1 MSVMLNTVATSFA
14 IIEKMAEVGSP
25 VGVSELARLLDV
37 RKPLA
42 SRHLRTLR
50 DLGYVGQDPATEK
63 YSLTP
68 RLFHIGHAI
77 ADRIDLLSA
86 ARRVMPEL
94 AATARLSVSVSRI
107 EDEGVRILDILEFR
121 STIEIS
127 TPPGSLFDFV
137 TSAQGKVAMAFLP
150 DLLTAQIGS
159 RATIHTALGRD
170 VDTAA
175 LRDELAQVRTQGWA
189 MSAQEVLPG
198 VNALAA
204 PIFDGTGA
212 LTGTIAVIGST
223 QTLPS
228 EPPATLIAALVSA
241 SRKISEQL
249 GHRKGEVE
257 K

>member
-1 MSVMLNTVATSFA
+1 MSVMLNTVVTAFS
-14 IIEKMAEVGSP
+14 IIEKMAEVGTP

-37 RKPLA
+37 RKPLVF
-42 SRHLRTLR
+42 RHLRTLR
-50 DLGYVGQDPATEK
+50 ELGYVAQDPTTEK

-77 ADRIDLLSA
+77 ADRIDFLSA

-94 AATARLSVSVSRI
+94 AAAARLSVSVSRI
-107 EDEGVRILDILEFR
+107 EEQGVRVLDILEFR

-127 TPPGSLFDFV
+127 TPPGSLFDFF

-150 DLLTAQIGS
+150 DLLATQIGS
-159 RATIHTALGRD
+159 SATIHTAEGRD
-170 VDTAA
+170 IDAAA
-175 LRDELAQVRTQGWA
+175 LREELAQVRTQGWA
-189 MSAQEVLPG
+189 MSAQEVLTG

-212 LTGTIAVIGST
+212 LTGTLAIIGST
-223 QTLPS
+223 QDLPS
-228 EPPATLIAALVSA
+228 DPPPTLIEALVSA
-241 SRKISEQL
+241 SQKLSEQL
-249 GHRKGEVE
+249 GHRKGEA